1 VIPTREDG
9 TVTVFVVTFMLALLV
24 VAGLVFDGGYLLA
37 ARREAAN
44 VAESA
49 ARAGA
54 QALDT
59 DALRATGEVR
69 VDRDRAVTQA
79 EQYLSR
85 SGYEGSATVEDGV
98 VVVDVTIT
106 RRLFILGIAGF
117 SKSSVTG
124 QGRARPVRGVQVE
137 GN

>member
-1 VIPTREDG
+1 MAATCWRHAGKRRTSPSPPRARE
-9 TVTVFVVTFMLALLV
+9 
-24 VAGLVFDGGYLLA
+24 
-37 ARREAAN
+37 RRHSTSN
-44 VAESA
+44 
-49 ARAGA
+49 
-54 QALDT
+54 
-59 DALRATGEVR
+59 ALRATGETR
-69 VDRDRAVTQA
+69 VDRDRAVAQA

-85 SGYEGSATVEDGV
+85 SGYEGSAKVEDGA

-137 GN
+137 GD